1 MSAANADAKLDS
13 KSLLRRSPIFAGLP
27 EAELDRI
34 VALAEPVELHTGDL
48 LMAEGSPGGSVYL
61 TISGQFEVTKRSGQ
75 QEVQLAICGP
85 GDFFGEISLLDG
97 GPRSATVVAE
107 GHVLAFRLN
116 RPVMLRLL
124 DRERS
129 IARKVLLEVIK
140 RLRSAERKAF
150 Y

>member
-1 MSAANADAKLDS
+1 LAD
-13 KSLLRRSPIFAGLP
+13 
-27 EAELDRI
+27 DRI
-34 VALAEPVELHTGDL
+34 PLLATVPLFRDLSARELREVLGAGKDIEFPAGRMIVE
-48 LMAEGSPGGSVYL
+48 EGSIGTDFYMILSGDATVSKGGRVIRRL
-61 TISGQFEVTKRSGQ
+61 R
-75 QEVQLAICGP
+75 P

-97 GPRSATVVAE
+97 GPRSASVVAE

>member
-1 MSAANADAKLDS
+1 LAD
-13 KSLLRRSPIFAGLP
+13 
-27 EAELDRI
+27 DRI
-34 VALAEPVELHTGDL
+34 PLLATVPLFGDL
-48 LMAEGSPGGSVYL
+48 SARELTEVLGAGKDIEFPAGRMIVEEGSIGTDFYLILSGDATVSKGGRVIRRL
-61 TISGQFEVTKRSGQ
+61 R
-75 QEVQLAICGP
+75 P

>member
-1 MSAANADAKLDS
+1 LAD
-13 KSLLRRSPIFAGLP
+13 
-27 EAELDRI
+27 DRI
-34 VALAEPVELHTGDL
+34 PLLATVPLFRDLSARELREVLGAGKDIEFPAGRMIVE
-48 LMAEGSPGGSVYL
+48 EGSIGTDFYMILSGDATVSKGGRVIRRL
-61 TISGQFEVTKRSGQ
+61 R
-75 QEVQLAICGP
+75 P

>member
-1 MSAANADAKLDS
+1 MAD
-13 KSLLRRSPIFAGLP
+13 
-27 EAELDRI
+27 DRI
-34 VALAEPVELHTGDL
+34 PLLATVPLFRDLSARELREVLGAGKDIEFPAGRMIVE
-48 LMAEGSPGGSVYL
+48 EGSIGTDFYMILSGDATVSKGGRVIRRL
-61 TISGQFEVTKRSGQ
+61 R
-75 QEVQLAICGP
+75 P

-97 GPRSATVVAE
+97 GPRSASVVAE

>member
-1 MSAANADAKLDS
+1 LAD
-13 KSLLRRSPIFAGLP
+13 
-27 EAELDRI
+27 DRI
-34 VALAEPVELHTGDL
+34 PLLATVPLFGDL
-48 LMAEGSPGGSVYL
+48 SARELTEVLGAGKDIEFPAGRMIVEEGSIGTDFYLILSGDATVSKGGRVIRRL
-61 TISGQFEVTKRSGQ
+61 R
-75 QEVQLAICGP
+75 P
-85 GDFFGEISLLDG
+85 GDFLGEISLLDG

>member
-1 MSAANADAKLDS
+1 MAD
-13 KSLLRRSPIFAGLP
+13 
-27 EAELDRI
+27 DRI
-34 VALAEPVELHTGDL
+34 PLLATVPLFRDLSARELREVLGAGKDIEFPAGRMIVE
-48 LMAEGSPGGSVYL
+48 EGSIGTDFYMILSGDATVSKGGRVIRRL
-61 TISGQFEVTKRSGQ
+61 R
-75 QEVQLAICGP
+75 P

-129 IARKVLLEVIK
+129 IARKVLFEVIQ

>member
-1 MSAANADAKLDS
+1 MAD
-13 KSLLRRSPIFAGLP
+13 
-27 EAELDRI
+27 DRI
-34 VALAEPVELHTGDL
+34 PLLATVPLFRDLSARELREVLGAGKDIEFPAGRMIVE
-48 LMAEGSPGGSVYL
+48 EGSIGTDFYMILSGDATVSKGGRVIRRL
-61 TISGQFEVTKRSGQ
+61 R
-75 QEVQLAICGP
+75 P